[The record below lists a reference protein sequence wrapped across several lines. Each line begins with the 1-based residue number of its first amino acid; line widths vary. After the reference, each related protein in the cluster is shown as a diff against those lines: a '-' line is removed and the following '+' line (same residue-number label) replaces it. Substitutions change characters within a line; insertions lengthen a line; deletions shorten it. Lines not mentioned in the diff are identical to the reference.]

1 LLNGNALKVAGVSQ
15 NVMLPNNFNPFAV
28 QSSAAD
34 PKVNIGATDA
44 LFRVDATSTL
54 TINGTPVKK

>member
-1 LLNGNALKVAGVSQ
+1 
-15 NVMLPNNFNPFAV
+15 MLPNNFNPFAV